1 MQTGSRGEETRT
13 EMTRPLKIGVQ
24 LPEVEY
30 AYTWPQLREMATTA
44 EEIGLDSLWLGDH
57 LMYRY
62 PDRLPSG
69 PFEAWTT
76 LAALAGVT
84 RRVQLGPLVA
94 SLGFHAPPM
103 IAKMAATIDQISDG
117 RFILG
122 IGAGWHEPEYQGFGL
137 PFDHRVSRFAEAF
150 TIIRELFATGGC
162 DFHGEYYEIAGAL
175 LFPTPVQPGGPP
187 LMVGSK
193 ARRMLA
199 ITLPHV
205 QMWNA
210 WFADYGNNREGL
222 AKLLGWIDRA
232 CAQAGRDPATLTR
245 TVAPLVRME
254 GAQGRDANP
263 EDRVPA
269 LDGSDPAALADEL
282 AAYAELGVAHVQL
295 VLDPITA
302 KTVAALEPVLRLL
315 DA

>member
-1 MQTGSRGEETRT
+1 MA
-13 EMTRPLKIGVQ
+13 RPLKIGVQ

-30 AYTWPQLREMATTA
+30 AYTWPQLREMATIA

-57 LMYRY
+57 LMYRH
-62 PDRLPSG
+62 PGRPPAG

-84 RRVQLGPLVA
+84 TTVQLGPLVA

-103 IAKMAATIDQISDG
+103 IAKMAATIDRISDG
-117 RFILG
+117 RIILG
-122 IGAGWHEPEYQGFGL
+122 IGAGWHEPEYRGFGL

-150 TIIRELFATGGC
+150 TIIRQLFATGEC
-162 DFHGEYYEIAGAL
+162 DFRGEYYDVEGAI
-175 LFPTPVQPGGPP
+175 LFPRPVQPGGPP

-193 ARRMLA
+193 APRMLA
-199 ITLPHV
+199 ITLPYV

-210 WFADYGNNREGL
+210 WHDDYGNTREGL
-222 AKLLGWIDRA
+222 KALLAEIDQA
-232 CAQAGRDPATLTR
+232 CEQAGRDPATLIR
-245 TVAPLVRME
+245 TICPLVRMA
-254 GAQGRDANP
+254 GGQGRGSNHGYQWTP
-263 EDRVPA
+263 
-269 LDGSDPAALADEL
+269 LDGTDPRAMADEL
-282 AAYAELGVAHVQL
+282 AAYADLGVGHVQL

-302 KTVAALEPVLRLL
+302 ESVAALEPVLRLL